1 MRTRL
6 CSAPVLPELAKP
18 HEPQAL
24 GVSQGPQRGIFAF
37 VVLGTFGISSYQW
50 NIVTATI
57 FPPNFKSWG
66 KHVGFQVTSFL
77 EDPGVPYANWSFSDQ
92 KLVLPTKEYWSR
104 FKKCSYFVLQGTC
117 HKTQISFKMANM
129 TNSVDI
135 CMIVVWSGCLD
146 REPTGNPGTWL
157 SEAFLWD
164 TILLNPLISPPESCP
179 IAMAKLLHQGHWWS
193 TLTEFKLLHN
203 CTHLTR

>member
-1 MRTRL
+1 MRTSL

-18 HEPQAL
+18 HEPQAP

-66 KHVGFQVTSFL
+66 KHVGFQVASFL

-92 KLVLPTKEYWSR
+92 KLVLPTKEYWSG
-104 FKKCSYFVLQGTC
+104 FKKCRLQKMQLLCSPRNMSQNSDFLQDGKYDKLSGYLYDCCLIWLPRQRTNRQPW
-117 HKTQISFKMANM
+117 HMVIWSF
-129 TNSVDI
+129 
-135 CMIVVWSGCLD
+135 
-146 REPTGNPGTWL
+146 
-157 SEAFLWD
+157 
-164 TILLNPLISPPESCP
+164 PLGPSFIKS
-179 IAMAKLLHQGHWWS
+179 
-193 TLTEFKLLHN
+193 
-203 CTHLTR
+203 THLPTWELSNSYGKTPTSGALMEYPDGV